1 MATLVA
7 EEATEQQRA
16 QLRAEALRKRY
27 DQSGLHATLDAVGAP
42 MLDLSFF
49 PEEQHSA
56 LLTRRDK
63 QPAAILNSLSA
74 LQQLDASSAAQR
86 RRTRPARLRWSEL
99 SDAEAEFILLFFAD
113 HAQSFG
119 GGLSSAE
126 RDKVKALPVFRTVD
140 GARVSIGDGQEYFTI
155 AGDAS
160 KVLDDFPVTQTMGQ
174 RFLATDT
181 VGGRHAG
188 GGVVAAGGAAGAAG
202 AAGGAIK
209 VARLLQDLQVTEL
222 SDSGLIHKFL
232 LPEFD
237 GLSGTQ
243 QHRLLLSVR
252 ERWPQ
257 LRTNDAVKETL
268 KGLRFLPVAGVGGE
282 AKKATPGELL
292 DPRVDLFSDI
302 FEDDPSR
309 FPQGEYVQG
318 GGGLT

>member
-49 PEEQHSA
+49 PLEQHSA

-181 VGGRHAG
+181 VVG
-188 GGVVAAGGAAGAAG
+188 GGAAAAGGAAGAAG
-202 AAGGAIK
+202 AAGGGVSK

-268 KGLRFLPVAGVGGE
+268 KGLRFLPVAGAGGE

-309 FPQGEYVQG
+309 FPQGEYVHCVVYI
-318 GGGLT
+318 